1 MSVVLDSQQ
10 AQAIDSD
17 FAPTFFSFFFSIPRQ
32 NSTKGKDS
40 TQHKTSPQRKLTFQR
55 TNERRKSEL
64 DGEYSCVFVF
74 STQMEMVSPMT
85 ARTLDSYDKLLE
97 PTVRVPLVSSQLLI
111 LVLLEFSELP
121 RAPMKMPKMEIPP
134 PASTVSL

>member
-1 MSVVLDSQQ
+1 MASRLNR
-10 AQAIDSD
+10 
-17 FAPTFFSFFFSIPRQ
+17 FPFRTNFLFFFFSIPRQ
-32 NSTKGKDS
+32 NSTKGNGS
-40 TQHKTSPQRKLTFQR
+40 PQHKTSPQRKLTFQQR
-55 TNERRKSEL
+55 RNERRKSEL
-64 DGEYSCVFVF
+64 DGKYSWVFVF

-85 ARTLDSYDKLLE
+85 AKTLDSYDKFLE

-121 RAPMKMPKMEIPP
+121 RAPMEMPKIEIPP